1 MNLTKRN
8 LAFLAVAAATI
19 LVTGMNFRTVA
30 KAKTPV
36 QNSPTDASDTTQA
49 KIARAMSAG
58 PTDFAR
64 SARIVDTDTQGNMV
78 VLPEGRNG
86 FTCMSRNPR
95 GAGDL

>member
-1 MNLTKRN
+1 MNLAKRN

-30 KAKTPV
+30 KARTPV

-58 PTDFAR
+58 PTDVAK
-64 SARIVDTDTQGNMV
+64 SARIIDTDAHGDIIVLREGN
-78 VLPEGRNG
+78 NG
-86 FTCMSRNPR
+86 FT
-95 GAGDL
+95 